1 MLHVICKDIQ
11 RHNTLNLTQKFFY
24 SAHKKE
30 KTEFHVAKKLC
41 LLAAYS
47 TPNTVPFQIY
57 KRSWD
62 STHIGY
68 IATISLNH
76 EMLI

>member
-1 MLHVICKDIQ
+1 MQGYTEAQYTNLHAQV
-11 RHNTLNLTQKFFY
+11 FFN

-30 KTEFHVAKKLC
+30 KTEFRVAKKLYH
-41 LLAAYS
+41 LAAYS

-57 KRSWD
+57 KRSCD

-76 EMLI
+76 KMLT